1 MSSTFCKKESGS
13 VARPLKREKLTGKN
27 YKVFTN
33 DAKMS
38 MIVVAHRFKNE
49 RLGRGGPGS
58 ISTPKPWEKGFNRLD
73 IQTFSWDFGESA

>member
-1 MSSTFCKKESGS
+1 MIHAVYSLFIISAEKNFVKHFLQKRKRLGGQAVKE
-13 VARPLKREKLTGKN
+13 RKLTDKN

-49 RLGRGGPGS
+49 RLGRGGPV
-58 ISTPKPWEKGFNRLD
+58 
-73 IQTFSWDFGESA
+73 